1 MSSVSSAGG
10 NAYYYTLQQ
19 NAFKKL
25 DTDGNGTL
33 DQNEVDA
40 GKPKTVTND
49 QATKIYNN
57 MDTDKSGTVTQ
68 DEFIKGTTT
77 GGGVGLINQ
86 LPTDAIDVLLKL
98 QQGGALTQAAP
109 AEADDRQGGS
119 NGGSGGGSGSGGSQT
134 FDPLDT
140 NKDGIVSE
148 QEFLAA
154 HPEDA
159 PKSASDT
166 SSSSDAS
173 KTSTAGGQ
181 SSSSDPNST
190 ATQSLQQ
197 QEQEQALA
205 MLNTPPRLMGPDFF
219 DSFNDTSG
227 MSSLASMFGNSG
239 SSQNGASNIFQ
250 LLENE
255 QNGGA
260 SAASLL

>member
-10 NAYYYTLQQ
+10 NSYYYTLQQ

-33 DQNEVDA
+33 DQSEVEA

-57 MDTDKSGTVTQ
+57 MDTDKSGGVTL
-68 DEFIKGTTT
+68 DEFIKGTAT

-109 AEADDRQGGS
+109 AKTDDSQSGG
-119 NGGSGGGSGSGGSQT
+119 NGGSGGGSGSGGQT

-173 KTSTAGGQ
+173 AASGANGKPG
-181 SSSSDPNST
+181 SSDSNST
-190 ATQSLQQ
+190 GAESLQQ

-227 MSSLASMFGNSG
+227 MGSLASMFGSTAG
-239 SSQNGASNIFQ
+239 TQNGMSNIFQ
-250 LLENE
+250 ILANE
-255 QNGGA
+255 QNGETSA
-260 SAASLL
+260 SSLL

>member
-10 NAYYYTLQQ
+10 NSYYYTLQQ

-25 DTDGNGTL
+25 DADGNGTL
-33 DQNEVDA
+33 DQNEVEA

-57 MDTDKSGTVTQ
+57 MDSDKSGSVTL

-98 QQGGALTQAAP
+98 QQGGSTTPAAP
-109 AEADDRQGGS
+109 EQADDSQSGG
-119 NGGSGGGSGSGGSQT
+119 NGGGGGSSSGGQT

-148 QEFLAA
+148 EEFLAA

-159 PKSASDT
+159 PQSASDT
-166 SSSSDAS
+166 AASSGQNGQTGSGAS
-173 KTSTAGGQ
+173 G
-181 SSSSDPNST
+181 ST
-190 ATQSLQQ
+190 ATESLQQ
-197 QEQEQALA
+197 QEQEQALM

-219 DSFNDTSG
+219 DAMNGDTSG
-227 MSSLASMFGNSG
+227 MGSLASMMGTTSG
-239 SSQNGASNIFQ
+239 TQNGAANLFQ

-255 QNGGA
+255 QGGT
-260 SAASLL
+260 SSLL